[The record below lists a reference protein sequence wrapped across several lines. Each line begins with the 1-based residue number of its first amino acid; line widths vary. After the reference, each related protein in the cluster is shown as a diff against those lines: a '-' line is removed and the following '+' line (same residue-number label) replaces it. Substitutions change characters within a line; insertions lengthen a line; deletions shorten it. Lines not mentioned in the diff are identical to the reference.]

1 MIRTTRM
8 LRMLMAGSVVCG
20 ALVLTGGAQLSSTQG
35 PQTPEAVL
43 GAAIHQEEAEGNLE
57 AAIESYQTFL
67 ARHGDMRSLAV
78 QALLR
83 MGQAYERLGR
93 PDAREAYER
102 VLRDYADQ
110 AKQVSAARTRLAAL
124 AQPRSPADPSTMV
137 VRRLWE
143 SPSADYFGGPSPDGR
158 YLTYIDFAT
167 GNNLG
172 VHDVVTGQQRPL
184 TQKPRG
190 SSGFAGPSTISP
202 DGQQVAYGWA
212 IRENPRRGELRLIGL
227 DTRGPRVLYQNENE
241 EVAWVH
247 PHAWTPDGKQI
258 LALFNR
264 WDNTNQLVL
273 VSVADGSVRV
283 LKSLGWNYPFNVDLS
298 PDGRHIVYDFP
309 PDENSP
315 NRDIFL
321 LATDGSREIPL
332 MEHPADDK
340 GPLWTPDGTK
350 VVFASDRTGSTSAWV
365 LRIADEKAQGPPELV
380 KPDLGRFF
388 PVGFDRNGS
397 YYYELHTG
405 MSDVYLA
412 TLNPVTG
419 KLGAAPSRATQRFV
433 GATYGAAWSPDGQSL
448 AYVRRDAASLAFG
461 STVIIQSLD
470 TGTERE
476 LSTKFTRLLGLR
488 WFPDGRSLMVLA
500 LGQGISGIYRID
512 AQTGETAALV
522 TDARPI
528 GVSPDGE
535 EIFYLFGPD
544 ETDSY
549 SFVVRNLESGQTK
562 DLYSSGG
569 IDAAALSPDGR
580 WLVFTAAPEKQ
591 ATTTGD
597 RSRADYLELKI
608 MPAAGGEPRELHR
621 LRRVLSPRGP
631 GWTGWTPDGRHV
643 LFVQPQEVSGA
654 GPWAKELWQIPV
666 EGGEPQ
672 SLGLAMEGLRD
683 VQFHPDGQRIAFTSM
698 RLNHEVWVMEN
709 FLPERD
715 GNK

>member
-1 MIRTTRM
+1 
-8 LRMLMAGSVVCG
+8 MACSVVCG
-20 ALVLTGGAQLSSTQG
+20 ALVLSVGAQLVSPQG
-35 PQTPEAVL
+35 PQTPDALL
-43 GAAIHQEEAEGNLE
+43 GAAIHQDDAEGNLD
-57 AAIESYQTFL
+57 AAIEGYKTFL
-67 ARHGDMRSLAV
+67 VQYGDNRPLAV

-83 MGQAYERLGR
+83 MGQAYETLGR
-93 PDAREAYER
+93 PEARNAYER
-102 VLRDYADQ
+102 VVRDYADQ
-110 AKQVSAARTRLAAL
+110 AEQVSAARTRLAAL

-158 YLTYIDFAT
+158 YLTYIDSET
-167 GNNLG
+167 GNNLA

-190 SSGFAGPSTISP
+190 SSGFAGPSVISP
-202 DGQQVAYGWA
+202 DGQQVAYGWD

-241 EVAWVH
+241 EVYWVH
-247 PHAWTPDGKQI
+247 PHAWTPDGKHI
-258 LALFNR
+258 LAVFSR
-264 WDNTNQLVL
+264 QDKTNQLVL

-283 LKSLGWNYPFNVDLS
+283 LNSLGWNYPFNVDLS

-332 MEHPADDK
+332 IEHPADDK

-350 VVFASDRTGSTSAWV
+350 VVFGSDRTGSMSLWV

-388 PVGFDRNGS
+388 PVGFDRKGS

-412 TLNPVTG
+412 TLNPITG
-419 KLGAAPSRATQRFV
+419 KLGVAPSRATERFV
-433 GATYGAAWSPDGQSL
+433 GATYGADWSPDGQSL
-448 AYVRRDAASLAFG
+448 AYVRRDAASLEFG

-476 LSTKFTRLLGLR
+476 LSTKFTMLLGLR

-500 LGQGISGIYRID
+500 AGQGIYRID

-522 TDARPI
+522 TEGWAI

-535 EIFYLFGPD
+535 EIFYLAHRS
-544 ETDSY
+544 EAVSL
-549 SFVVRNLESGQTK
+549 VVRNLESGQTK
-562 DLYSSGG
+562 DLYSTGD

-580 WLVFTAAPEKQ
+580 WLVFTAFPEKQ

-597 RSRADYLELKI
+597 RSRANYLELKI

-621 LRRVLSPRGP
+621 LRSVPSPRGP

-643 LFVQPQEVSGA
+643 LFVQPQEASGA
-654 GPWAKELWQIPV
+654 GPWEKELWQIPV

-672 SLGLAMEGLRD
+672 RLGLAMEGLRD
-683 VQFHPDGQRIAFTSM
+683 VQFHPDGQRIAFTSR

-709 FLPERD
+709 FLPERA